1 MNHPRPKRHW
11 LWGPALASVLL
22 AGWLIAGMPVPGRS
36 TTAPTSSLSE
46 AETRGQ
52 ATYQASCASCHG
64 QRGEGQPDW
73 KRRRTDGTYPAP
85 PHDRTGHTWH
95 HADGLLFGI
104 VKEGGGFAAPP
115 GYPATM
121 PAWQGTLSD
130 AQIIDV
136 LAYIRTMWG
145 PEEREFQA
153 KASAQNPFPAG
164 GQ

>member
-1 MNHPRPKRHW
+1 MNYPRPKRHW
-11 LWGPALASVLL
+11 IWGLVLASLFP
-22 AGWLIAGMPVPGRS
+22 AGWLIADMPMPGRS
-36 TTAPTSSLSE
+36 TTAVTASRSE
-46 AETRGQ
+46 AEARGQ
-52 ATYQASCASCHG
+52 ATYQASCAGCHG
-64 QRGEGQPDW
+64 QRGEGQLDW

-104 VKEGGGFAAPP
+104 VKEGGSFAAPP
-115 GYPATM
+115 GYLATM

-145 PEEREFQA
+145 SEEREFQA
-153 KASAQNPFPAG
+153 KASAQNPFAVS